1 MIKPCKA
8 QLDGWNNNNDLCR
21 SLCLEELVE
30 DQPYKFAQYKDDE
43 DIEDF
48 LETFENMMRL
58 NDYPED
64 GWVVQ
69 LVPFLQGK
77 TCSAC
82 AGLDYTDYH
91 MKRSKRH

>member
-1 MIKPCKA
+1 M
-8 QLDGWNNNNDLCR
+8 
-21 SLCLEELVE
+21 E

-69 LVPFLQGK
+69 LVPL
-77 TCSAC
+77 
-82 AGLDYTDYH
+82 L
-91 MKRSKRH
+91 